1 MELNLASVGVAVVVS
16 VLAALTSEGVNWYL
30 IYRHEDYKKLVKDT
44 LNQQELVDSLK
55 EK

>member
-1 MELNLASVGVAVVVS
+1 MELNLASVGVASAVS
-16 VLAALTSEGVNWYL
+16 IVAALLSEGVNWYL
-30 IYRHEDYKKLVKDT
+30 IYRHDDYKKLVKDT